1 MTNLEEKVSYHWSF
15 ERGLKDS
22 ISGVQMLLNENL
34 VLAENNFG
42 EPLGAIYLNKSYA
55 SVPEGNYFDSEFSI
69 SFWIK
74 VKEHIMG
81 NPVIMSFGNGY
92 DFDEIR
98 ILLGAS
104 TATVFTNSKM
114 RVRLSDSSGTFCCNL
129 VSRNDLILNR
139 WTFFTLTYDE
149 LIRQAVIFIDGNL
162 DDSVNCTCSITFKKK
177 RARNF
182 FGIRPDNNVTVNAL
196 ISDIKFSQKKLSN
209 ERVSQ
214 YYQNLIQGLY

>member
-1 MTNLEEKVSYHWSF
+1 
-15 ERGLKDS
+15 
-22 ISGVQMLLNENL
+22 
-34 VLAENNFG
+34 
-42 EPLGAIYLNKSYA
+42 
-55 SVPEGNYFDSEFSI
+55 
-69 SFWIK
+69 
-74 VKEHIMG
+74 MG

-162 DDSVNCTCSITFKKK
+162 DDSVYCTCSITVKKK

-214 YYQNLIQGLY
+214 YYQNLIQGLYWNMITWIIRFSCLFYNTFFLLNISGLVPIHS